1 MINNWIKTYW
11 KNGNWIK
18 FKQYAFEFPAPGDY
32 YELDRRNC

>member
-1 MINNWIKTYW
+1 MINNWMKTYW

-18 FKQYAFEFPAPGDY
+18 FKKYAFEFPGDY